1 MHDNGSIP
9 CRMVFFDAG
18 MTLIQPVPEFRDG
31 IQHVLHENGFEV
43 KREDLEK
50 HSADAVQY
58 LISEIHSGRRYAVS
72 DEADEEFWGDVYER
86 LVSRLDYSGDARA
99 LGLKIYYFY
108 RQFHSFDLFPNSLP
122 TLQIL
127 KERGFRLGVISNFST
142 MLQGVFELRGLRGFF
157 DPFIVSAEVNMQK
170 PDPEIYALAME
181 RAGVAP
187 DDCVMV
193 GDNPVDDVRGAAAAG
208 VRGVLIDRFNRN
220 PAAPAPRITT
230 LAQLPGLL
238 SLRH

>member
-43 KREDLEK
+43 LREDLEK
-50 HSADAVQY
+50 HSADAVQF
-58 LISEIHSGRRYAVS
+58 LITEINSGRRYAVS

-86 LVSRLDYSGDARA
+86 LVMRLGFNGDSRA

-122 TLQIL
+122 MLQTLAD
-127 KERGFRLGVISNFST
+127 RGFRLGVISNFST
-142 MLQGVFELRGLRGFF
+142 MLQGVFELRGLRDFF
-157 DPFIVSAEVNMQK
+157 DPFIVSAEVNLQK
-170 PDPEIYALAME
+170 PDPEIYVLAME
-181 RAGVAP
+181 RADVAP

-208 VRGVLIDRFNRN
+208 VRGVLIDRFNRF
-220 PAAPAPRITT
+220 PHAAQPRITS
-230 LAQLPGLL
+230 LAQLPDLL
-238 SLRH
+238 SLRN